1 MGVIL
6 TRLQRVL
13 PVLKEQMKTIESLQN
28 QDLIN
33 QQKIAILED
42 QKALLEQNVGQ
53 LSSEL
58 TRAEIVIQELRVHS
72 KRLVIFGGFCA
83 LGAWLYIRKLD
94 HDLHNHEEC
103 HSDDGDD
110 GAAGGGDVVEVPDS
124 LECIVCMEHVREV
137 LLEPCGHVCL
147 CHACAEMMR
156 LPSGRVKCPV
166 CRIRAETRTVFIT

>member
-33 QQKIAILED
+33 QQKIAILEG

-94 HDLHNHEEC
+94 HDLQNHEEC
-103 HSDDGDD
+103 HGDDGDD
-110 GAAGGGDVVEVPDS
+110 GAAGGGDVVVVPTVWSASCVWSTCARCCWSRADT
-124 LECIVCMEHVREV
+124 C
-137 LLEPCGHVCL
+137 
-147 CHACAEMMR
+147 ACAT
-156 LPSGRVKCPV
+156 RVP
-166 CRIRAETRTVFIT
+166 R